1 MIQHLWTF
9 RKLSSS
15 ALYLVAP
22 EGNGDFGVPVHR
34 QVVGVPH
41 QPEAAGVEGVVQ
53 LVLEPDQRR

>member
-1 MIQHLWTF
+1 MLNRTTQ
-9 RKLSSS
+9 SCS
-15 ALYLVAP
+15 YLVAP
-22 EGNGDFGVPVHR
+22 ERNGDFGVSVHR